1 MAAFCCLPKNLRKV
15 EGKIMK
21 FPEIKAK
28 WPITGLAISMLA
40 WMILFPYSSQAIG
53 TQGREGEATFNAKC
67 SGCHGAFGSGS
78 TVIGK
83 KLNLRDMRSEEV
95 QKLSDAQI
103 YEIIN
108 KGRNKM
114 PAFGK
119 SLGEQKVKQLVAY
132 IRELGKKR

>member
-1 MAAFCCLPKNLRKV
+1 
-15 EGKIMK
+15 MK
-21 FPEIKAK
+21 FMEIKATRS
-28 WPITGLAISMLA
+28 ITAVTISMLA
-40 WMILFPYSSQAIG
+40 WMIWFPGPSHAIS
-53 TQGREGEATFNAKC
+53 TQELEGEATFKAKC
-67 SGCHGAFGSGS
+67 TACHGAFGSGS

-83 KLNLRDMRSEEV
+83 KLNLRDLRSEEV

-103 YEIIN
+103 YEIIE